1 MTAYSFIL
9 HLTNLKEVEKDVEDS
24 LHFGAV
30 SFITKP
36 NKFEQLVHSISNVL
50 GGKYSGVNKH
60 S

>member
-1 MTAYSFIL
+1 
-9 HLTNLKEVEKDVEDS
+9 VEKDVEDS
-24 LHFGAV
+24 LHLGAV